1 MSENFEVSPEV
12 DPGTEEYEK
21 QVSKE
26 RDGILVDTL
35 VAKIGEL
42 SREQC
47 NRLARTLEAAFLV
60 SIRKDDLN
68 SKKRDIQDRFRQS
81 ADTRTYDQNVME
93 RTRREFE
100 TGKARLQELIGASA
114 EFLPEG
120 ADSDFFSSL
129 GHEDRKK
136 IDGTLKSR
144 QFEVGT

>member
-1 MSENFEVSPEV
+1 MSENFEA
-12 DPGTEEYEK
+12 DLATGEYEK

-47 NRLARTLEAAFLV
+47 NRLVRTLEAAFLV
-60 SIRKDDLN
+60 AVREDSLD
-68 SKKRDIQDRFRQS
+68 SKKRDIEDRFRQS
-81 ADTRTYDQNVME
+81 ADTKAYDQKVME
-93 RTRREFE
+93 QTKRELE
-100 TGKARLQELIGASA
+100 TEKARLRELIEVSA

-136 IDGTLKSR
+136 IEGTLKSR